1 MEELIFYLD
10 EQEES
15 IDQREMQKGITDLSK
30 KLKKLN
36 GKFQSLAA
44 VMKKK
49 GHIWDLIKL

>member
-49 GHIWDLIKL
+49 GHI